1 METLTFTTD
10 DNGTLGLVIDAS
22 LETGEVRV
30 YVIPGSRSAYAN
42 TLTISHPDTL
52 TRLGWAILSAA
63 QDMEESQDLVAD
75 AKQRHEN
82 GDACALCAD
91 GEYGE
96 EDKEC
101 EYYIPED

>member
-1 METLTFTTD
+1 MEETTFTAD
-10 DNGTLGLVIDAS
+10 DKGTLGLVVDAS
-22 LETGEVRV
+22 LGTGDVRV
-30 YVIPGSRSAYAN
+30 YVTPGPRSAYAN
-42 TLTISHPDTL
+42 TVTISDPETL
-52 TRLGWAILSAA
+52 ARLGWALLSAA

>member
-1 METLTFTTD
+1 METLTFMAD
-10 DNGTLGLVIDAS
+10 DKGTLGLVIDAS
-22 LETGEVRV
+22 LGTGDVRV
-30 YVIPGSRSAYAN
+30 YVTPGSRSAYAN
-42 TLTISHPDTL
+42 TVTISDPETL
-52 TRLGWAILSAA
+52 ARLGWALLSAA
-63 QDMEESQDLVAD
+63 QDMEESQDLVAH
-75 AKQRHEN
+75 AKERHEN